1 MNMGR
6 DIDPER
12 RHSRV
17 EELGEAADL
26 LDLAMRMRD
35 HGVESLL
42 FADSDGL
49 ITRVVTDRQIAV
61 LATDLGGGQPV
72 SVPYPRLERPAG
84 AERETTP
91 GRAARAAAD
100 GRAARV
106 PSQLPPEPAPVEAER
121 LNRS

>member
-12 RHSRV
+12 SHSRV

-26 LDLAMRMRD
+26 LELAMRMRD

-42 FADSDGL
+42 FAGSDGRM
-49 ITRVVTDRQIAV
+49 TRVVTDRQIAA
-61 LATDLGGGQPV
+61 LATDLSGGQPV

-84 AERETTP
+84 AERETAP
-91 GRAARAAAD
+91 GRPAGAAADSGAARA
-100 GRAARV
+100 
-106 PSQLPPEPAPVEAER
+106 PSRLPPELAPVEAER

>member
-12 RHSRV
+12 SHSRV

-26 LDLAMRMRD
+26 LELAMRMRD

-42 FADSDGL
+42 FAGSDGR
-49 ITRVVTDRQIAV
+49 ITRVVTDRQIAA
-61 LATDLGGGQPV
+61 LATDLSGGQPV

-84 AERETTP
+84 AERETAL
-91 GRAARAAAD
+91 GRPAGAAAD
-100 GRAARV
+100 SGAARV

>member
-6 DIDPER
+6 DMDPER
-12 RHSRV
+12 SHSRV

-26 LDLAMRMRD
+26 LELAMRMRD

-42 FADSDGL
+42 FAGSDGRM
-49 ITRVVTDRQIAV
+49 TRVVTDRQIAA
-61 LATDLGGGQPV
+61 LATDLSGGQPV

-84 AERETTP
+84 AERETAP
-91 GRAARAAAD
+91 GRPAGAAADSGAARA
-100 GRAARV
+100 
-106 PSQLPPEPAPVEAER
+106 PSRLPPELAPVEAER